1 MLLPR
6 QPTTTNR
13 KETMEYVYAALC
25 FIFGLVNL
33 RLVREEVKNGETKFH
48 MPFLQVRKAED
59 PKKFTWIIV
68 GQCVLSFVM
77 FLVGMYWVNPQ

>member
-1 MLLPR
+1 MLSPR

-13 KETMEYVYAALC
+13 KGTMEYVYAALC

-33 RLVREEVKNGETKFH
+33 RLVRDEIKNGETKFH
-48 MPFLQVRKAED
+48 MAFLQVRKAED